1 MLTVVAPAATTARQT
16 CTKKSGS
23 VRDPSSGENST
34 SSTIPLARLHPFHRQ
49 ADNFIPRLVQFELAV
64 NLGRGQ
70 KDMDAPALARR
81 FEGLAGGVNVAR
93 DAASQ
98 AADDRAFDLARDGAD
113 GGEIAIADDGKA
125 GLDDIDAQAG
135 QLAGDLE
142 LFAQVHGS
150 AGALLAVA
158 QRCVKKDDPIVFHNM
173 SCKDQ
178 KPHRRFRRWGL
189 KILLSEN

>member
-23 VRDPSSGENST
+23 VREPSSGRK
-34 SSTIPLARLHPFHRQ
+34 LDVLHKRFGAFDPFHRQ
-49 ADNFIPRLVQFELAV
+49 PENFVPRLVQLEFAM
-64 NLGRGQ
+64 NFRRGQ
-70 KDMDAPALARR
+70 KNVDAPAFAGR
-81 FEGLAGGVNVAR
+81 FDGFAGGVDVAR
-93 DAASQ
+93 HAAGQ
-98 AADDRAFDLARDGAD
+98 AADDRAFDLAGDGAD
-113 GGEIAIADDGKA
+113 GGEIAVADDGKA

-158 QRCVKKDDPIVFHNM
+158 QGRVEYNDAIVFHNVV
-173 SCKDQ
+173 
-178 KPHRRFRRWGL
+178 L
-189 KILLSEN
+189 